1 MLRLLVPE
9 SVRWLAVRGHYDA
22 VLVQI
27 RKICRTNGR
36 QLPEDFDPACLVDQ
50 VTNYYSHH

>member
-1 MLRLLVPE
+1 
-9 SVRWLAVRGHYDA
+9 VRWLAVRGHYDA

-36 QLPEDFDPACLVDQ
+36 QLPEDFDPACLVDE
-50 VTNYYSHH
+50 VINYYSHY